1 MLDEDALTKRGTYPL
16 LATDTARYGDAD
28 SNGHLNNATF
38 STFLETGRILFLLDP
53 ADPLAPPGHG
63 FAIVRLV
70 LDFRAEM
77 HWGGPVEIGTAVL
90 STGRTS
96 FRLAQA
102 IFQDGACV
110 ATAQSVMV
118 LLDLGTR
125 KAVPVEG
132 RLREALAANAPRLP
146 G

>member
-1 MLDEDALTKRGTYPL
+1 MLDEDALTRRETYPL
-16 LATDTARYGDAD
+16 FAPDTARYGDAD
-28 SNGHLNNATF
+28 SNGHLNNAVF
-38 STFLETGRILFLLDP
+38 STFLETGRISFLLDP

-77 HWGGPVEIGTAVL
+77 HWSGSVEIGTAVL
-90 STGRTS
+90 SVGRSS

-102 IFQDGACV
+102 IFQDGACA

-118 LLDLGTR
+118 LMDLTTR
-125 KAVPVEG
+125 KSAPIKG
-132 RLREALAANAPRLP
+132 RLRTALEANAPRLP